1 MSLSRNHDPFT
12 QDHPQTLLLAVS
24 CKNYCL
30 STDLHPPAVS
40 LYRRTR
46 ESAASSP
53 STIALANVKAQ
64 EASPQ
69 EVHQALKPI
78 YNFSICRVM
87 PCGPKIEEAVDAHFL
102 LCADTVVR
110 RSLV

>member
-1 MSLSRNHDPFT
+1 MKIDGTQLVVVKELRRKKKIHLENSTAMSLSRNHDPFT

-24 CKNYCL
+24 YKNYCL
-30 STDLHPPAVS
+30 STNLHPPAVS

-78 YNFSICRVM
+78 F
-87 PCGPKIEEAVDAHFL
+87 
-102 LCADTVVR
+102 VVAK
-110 RSLV
+110 